1 VNLERVFAVVRKE
14 VREYRRNRFV
24 IGSMAVTPLL
34 FVSLSMITV
43 FNIPESTSPSQ
54 VHAAV
59 GVISLWML
67 IVPASLPPVI
77 AAYSVV
83 GEREQGTLEPIL
95 TAPVRPSELLI
106 GKALAAFLPTVG
118 IAYAIY
124 FIILVSVRLGAA
136 HVVAEALWHPTQLL
150 TQLLFTPLVALWSIW
165 VGIGISTRASDV
177 RVAQQL
183 AGLASLPLLGLT
195 SLVSFQVIT
204 SSVPLVVGLA
214 LALLVV
220 DVVAARIVSRLF
232 VPERLITGHTSR
244 KSATASRE

>member
-1 VNLERVFAVVRKE
+1 VNLARVFAIVRKE

-24 IGSMAVTPLL
+24 IGSMAVTPIL
-34 FVSLSMITV
+34 FVSLSMITI

-67 IVPASLPPVI
+67 IIPASLPPVI

-95 TAPVRPSELLI
+95 TAPVRPSELLL

-124 FIILVSVRLGAA
+124 FIILISVRLGAA
-136 HVVAEALWHPTQLL
+136 QVVADALWHPAQLL
-150 TQLLFTPLVALWSIW
+150 TQLLFAPLVALWSIW

-204 SSVPLVVGLA
+204 PSVSLVVGLA

-220 DVVAARIVSRLF
+220 DLLAARVVSRLF
-232 VPERLITGHTSR
+232 VPERLITGRSIR
-244 KSATASRE
+244 KQAPASQD